1 MNIDNLITGGSSA
14 PKRRAKSKQT
24 GASSTIATRKRPRNE
39 TKTTED
45 DLLALTLGSS
55 SSGIR
60 DAEQYEESVIRD
72 AELSSTPRLMKTNE
86 TFGFPSLEGL
96 VPSRSVHADLGNVR
110 NVLNKLR
117 KGSQKSARL
126 LTNTKDC
133 LKEQMLLALMQ
144 SASGD
149 FEMGVFPQQE
159 AKQEWKRRKLHRS
172 KNHDQVID
180 PHTNNIVGK
189 SKRQH
194 RSNDAQSD
202 NGLVVVDDDD
212 DESPEGRLEGIKKGT
227 QKKSVRFS
235 SDVKDPNK
243 PKSLLSKKVL
253 KLKPQR
259 RRRVTIQER
268 RRQEGGVG
276 NEEIEADDENEGEI
290 TRDEIVKHLKQLRIE
305 REKRRKK
312 RKQAWRDD
320 NNDSASEEEFEFT
333 GNEEEKVETES
344 QPTTVDTI
352 VPDTARSATHISSV
366 CPPVEQTTHETT
378 AIVCPL
384 CGEEIPVPERMR
396 VKTEEGEDPINDDE
410 RAKDGILAQHM
421 SLCQTQRRS
430 GRRKRGDNP
439 SILAAPRGL
448 PIQSKRRVSRPNYAE
463 IDEEHEF
470 DLAGSAN
477 RDTEGRASQ
486 SDEENICGDNDTT
499 DEYRAIGGIEDEEEE
514 EFLENDITMDEDD
527 KEIATGKPTRTK
539 PKSRRSSRAKSTNK
553 TNSAPKAYSRP
564 LPLDDWYEED
574 YEDRVDEW
582 IDHGLEKMPVMN
594 ERDVNEI
601 PPGEE
606 EYDGGLI
613 VPAWINDR
621 LFPYQ
626 RTGLQWMWELHRQ
639 QSGGI
644 LGDEMV
650 CGMEFSLRGF
660 NFPFC
665 VRAIL

>member
-1 MNIDNLITGGSSA
+1 MNIDDLITGGSSA
-14 PKRRAKSKQT
+14 PKRRAKSKQS
-24 GASSTIATRKRPRNE
+24 GASSTTAARKRPRNE

-45 DLLALTLGSS
+45 DLLALALGSS

-72 AELSSTPRLMKTNE
+72 AELSSTPRLMTNE

-96 VPSRSVHADLGNVR
+96 VPSRSVRADLGNAR
-110 NVLNKLR
+110 NVLGGLR
-117 KGSQKSARL
+117 KGAQNSVRL
-126 LTNTKDC
+126 LTNAKDC

-172 KNHDQVID
+172 KIHNNVID
-180 PHTNNIVGK
+180 PHTNNAVEK
-189 SKRQH
+189 SKRQQQ
-194 RSNDAQSD
+194 SNDSHRD
-202 NGLVVVDDDD
+202 NGLVVVVD
-212 DESPEGRLEGIKKGT
+212 DETPEGRLEGIKKGT

-235 SDVKDPNK
+235 SDVKNPTK
-243 PKSLLSKKVL
+243 LKSLLSKKVL

-268 RRQEGGVG
+268 RRQEGSVG
-276 NEEIEADDENEGEI
+276 HEEIEGDDENEGEI

-312 RKQAWRDD
+312 RKQAWGKK
-320 NNDSASEEEFEFT
+320 NDSESEEEFEFT
-333 GNEEEKVETES
+333 GNES
-344 QPTTVDTI
+344 QPTTVDAI
-352 VPDTARSATHISSV
+352 VPDIARSSTHLSAV
-366 CPPVEQTTHETT
+366 CPPVEQTANTT
-378 AIVCPL
+378 TTIVCPL

-396 VKTEEGEDPINDDE
+396 VKTEEGGDPIDE
-410 RAKDGILAQHM
+410 HDKSHRDAILAQHM

-430 GRRKRGDNP
+430 GRRKREDNP
-439 SILAAPRGL
+439 SSLAAPRGL
-448 PIQSKRRVSRPNYAE
+448 PIQRKRRVSRPNYAE
-463 IDEEHEF
+463 IDEEQE
-470 DLAGSAN
+470 LAAAGSS
-477 RDTEGRASQ
+477 SQ
-486 SDEENICGDNDTT
+486 IDNETIGDNDA
-499 DEYRAIGGIEDEEEE
+499 DDDYIAIGGMEEEE
-514 EFLENDITMDEDD
+514 EEELLNHDTNMDEDD
-527 KEIATGKPTRTK
+527 KEIATGKSTRSK
-539 PKSRRSSRAKSTNK
+539 PKSRRSSRTKSAKK
-553 TNSAPKAYSRP
+553 TSRASSNYSRLP
-564 LPLDDWYEED
+564 PLDDWYEED

-582 IDHGLEKMPVMN
+582 IDHGLEKMPVMS
-594 ERDVNEI
+594 ERDENEI

-650 CGMEFSLRGF
+650 CGMEFSMMGF
-660 NFPFC
+660 HFSFC
-665 VRAIL
+665 FREIL